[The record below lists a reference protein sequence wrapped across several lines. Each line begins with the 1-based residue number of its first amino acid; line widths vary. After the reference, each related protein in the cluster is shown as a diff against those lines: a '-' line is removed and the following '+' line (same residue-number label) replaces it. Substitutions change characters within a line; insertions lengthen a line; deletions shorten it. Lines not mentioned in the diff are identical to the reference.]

1 MIESMTGYGTASQ
14 RFDLGGGLFAS
25 ISAECRSVN
34 SRFLDLNLRLPDECR
49 PAELA
54 IRDLVHQ
61 HIQRGKLD
69 IRLQYQLEEASNPS
83 SAELIDPDVLQK
95 LLLAQEQIRHSVPDA
110 GQLRMADILRWPGLI
125 REAKG
130 SEQAW
135 REASLSVVRQ
145 AITTMK
151 EARRSEGQA
160 LALIMKQKTQA
171 IREIVKQLE
180 PLMPQIVA
188 AHQNKLQQK
197 LTEMLAGQDAQGQAI
212 QRQDI
217 AERVRQ
223 ELILYGVKIDVA
235 EELGRL
241 CTHLDAI
248 DQALNKGGAVGKRLD
263 FIMQELNREA
273 NTLGSKSVSQ
283 ESSQA
288 SIEIK
293 ILIEQMREQV
303 QNLE

>member
-49 PAELA
+49 PAEA
-54 IRDLVHQ
+54 GIRDLVHQ
-61 HIQRGKLD
+61 SMQRGKVD
-69 IRLQYQLEEASNPS
+69 IRLQYQLEEASTPTS
-83 SAELIDPDVLQK
+83 TELIDPDVLQK
-95 LLLAQEQIRHSVPDA
+95 LLLVQAQIQRSVPDA
-110 GQLRMADILRWPGLI
+110 GALKMSDILRWPGLI

-135 REASLSVVRQ
+135 REASLAVVRD
-145 AITTMK
+145 ALKAMK
-151 EARRSEGQA
+151 EARRNEGQA
-160 LALIMKQKTQA
+160 LAVIMKQKTAA
-171 IREIVKQLE
+171 IREIVKNLE
-180 PLMPQIVA
+180 PLMPQIIA

-197 LTEMLAGQDAQGQAI
+197 LTEILAGQDAQGQII

-241 CTHLDAI
+241 GAHLDAI
-248 DQALNKGGAVGKRLD
+248 DQALAKGGAVGKRLD
-263 FIMQELNREA
+263 FMMQELNREA